1 MSLLN
6 RKSIRIMRMFAIV
19 ITALLLGYGLLVAFV
34 YLRQAKMLYFPTRQ
48 IEASPADIG
57 LPFDEIT
64 LRTPDGLKL
73 SAWYI
78 PAENAKGFLIFC
90 HGNAGN
96 ISHRL
101 DSIRI
106 FHQLGLNVLIFDYRG
121 YGRSEGEPTEKGTY
135 LDAEAAYDFLVN
147 TQGAA
152 PSRIIIFGRS
162 LGSAVAAE
170 LAVRRSAGA
179 LIIESGF
186 TSVPD
191 LGKKLF
197 PHMPVRLI
205 SRFHYATIEKVGRQ
219 GLPKL
224 FIHSPDDEIIPYA
237 QGRKLFE
244 VAAGP
249 KEFLAIRGGH
259 NEGFL
264 ISGDIYRS
272 GLRRF
277 ISEYF

>member
-1 MSLLN
+1 
-6 RKSIRIMRMFAIV
+6 MRMLAIV
-19 ITALLLGYGLLVAFV
+19 ITALLLGYGMLVAFV
-34 YLRQAKMLYFPTRQ
+34 YLRQAKMLYFPSRQ

-57 LPFDEIT
+57 LPYDEIT
-64 LRTPDGLKL
+64 LRTADGLRL
-73 SAWYI
+73 SAWYV

-101 DSIRI
+101 DSMRI
-106 FHQLGLNVLIFDYRG
+106 FHDLDLNVLIFDYRG

-170 LAVRRSAGA
+170 LAMRRSAGA

-205 SRFHYATIEKVGRQ
+205 SRFHYATVEKVGRL

-224 FIHSPDDEIIPYA
+224 FIHSPDDEIIPYE

-244 VAAGP
+244 GAAGP
-249 KEFLAIRGGH
+249 KEFLAIRGDH

-264 ISGDIYRS
+264 LSGDIYIG

>member
-1 MSLLN
+1 MPSQNLKN
-6 RKSIRIMRMFAIV
+6 GRVMRTLV
-19 ITALLLGYGLLVAFV
+19 IIIATLLLGYGALLVFV
-34 YLRQAKMLYFPTRQ
+34 YFSQARMLYFPSRQ
-48 IEASPADIG
+48 VEASPADIG
-57 LPFDEIT
+57 LSFDQVT
-64 LRTPDGLKL
+64 LGTQDGLKL

-78 PAENAKGFLIFC
+78 PSDGAKGFLVFC

-106 FHQLGLNVLIFDYRG
+106 FHQLRLNVLIFDYRG
-121 YGRSEGEPTEKGTY
+121 YGMSEGEPTEKGTY

-147 TQGAA
+147 TKGAV
-152 PSRIIIFGRS
+152 PSRVIIFGRS

-170 LAVRRSAGA
+170 LALRRRAGA

-191 LGKKLF
+191 LGKKF
-197 PHMPVRLI
+197 YPHLPVRLM
-205 SRFHYATIEKVGRQ
+205 SRFHYETIRKVGRL

-224 FIHSPDDEIIPYA
+224 FIHSPADEIIPYE
-237 QGRKLFE
+237 QGRRLFE
-244 VAAGP
+244 AAAGP
-249 KEFLAIRGGH
+249 KEFLEIHGDH

-264 ISGDIYRS
+264 LSGDTYIN
-272 GLRRF
+272 GLGKF
-277 ISEYF
+277 IDEYF

>member
-19 ITALLLGYGLLVAFV
+19 ITALLLGYSLLVAFV

>member
-1 MSLLN
+1 MPSQNLKN
-6 RKSIRIMRMFAIV
+6 RRVMRTLV
-19 ITALLLGYGLLVAFV
+19 IIIATLLLGYGALLVFV
-34 YLRQAKMLYFPTRQ
+34 YFSQARMLYFPSRQ
-48 IEASPADIG
+48 VEASPADIG
-57 LPFDEIT
+57 LSFDQVT
-64 LRTPDGLKL
+64 LGTQDGLKL

-78 PAENAKGFLIFC
+78 PSDGAKGFLVFC

-106 FHQLGLNVLIFDYRG
+106 FHQLRLNVLIFDYRG
-121 YGRSEGEPTEKGTY
+121 YGMSEGEPTEKGTY

-147 TQGAA
+147 TKGAV
-152 PSRIIIFGRS
+152 PSRVIIFGRS

-170 LAVRRSAGA
+170 LALRRRAGA

-191 LGKKLF
+191 LGKKF
-197 PHMPVRLI
+197 YPHLPVRLM
-205 SRFHYATIEKVGRQ
+205 SRFHYETIRKVGRL

-224 FIHSPDDEIIPYA
+224 FIHSPADEIIPYE
-237 QGRKLFE
+237 QGRRLFE
-244 VAAGP
+244 AAAGP
-249 KEFLAIRGGH
+249 KEFLEIHGDH

-264 ISGDIYRS
+264 LSGDTYIN
-272 GLRRF
+272 GLGKF
-277 ISEYF
+277 IDEYF

>member
-64 LRTPDGLKL
+64 LRTSDGLKL

-78 PAENAKGFLIFC
+78 PAEDAKGFLIFC

-106 FHQLGLNVLIFDYRG
+106 FHHLGLNVLIFDYRG
-121 YGRSEGEPTEKGTY
+121 YGGSEGEPTEKGTY
-135 LDAEAAYDFLVN
+135 LDAEAAYDFLVQ

-152 PSRIIIFGRS
+152 PSRIVIFGRS

-170 LAVRRSAGA
+170 LAMRRSAGA

-197 PHMPVRLI
+197 PHMPVRLL
-205 SRFHYATIEKVGRQ
+205 SRFHYATIEKVGRL

-244 VAAGP
+244 AAAGP

-264 ISGDIYRS
+264 ISGEVYIS